1 MYFNLQVTKI
11 SGFAPPPHPTP
22 CLYTPQNVV
31 KSAMLPPYDHHSY
44 PQYPL
49 AHLLILVQHHH
60 LYHCSRVPGL
70 LHGLYSE
77 LRQFYLISILVEEL
91 RRCCSTSSPVST
103 SSHTDRYPIVCT
115 LSLNKFCC
123 AHCRCRKRKPCESDH
138 TFDSSLLRNHLLHL
152 GYLS

>member
-49 AHLLILVQHHH
+49 VHLLAHLVILVQHHH
-60 LYHCSRVPGL
+60 LYHYSRVPGL

-77 LRQFYLISILVEEL
+77 LRQFYLISIFVENL
-91 RRCCSTSSPVST
+91 RRCCSTSKSCVHLIITIQHQHHYHHCSADGPPSTLLITST
-103 SSHTDRYPIVCT
+103 SQDASTP
-115 LSLNKFCC
+115 
-123 AHCRCRKRKPCESDH
+123 
-138 TFDSSLLRNHLLHL
+138 SS
-152 GYLS
+152 SS